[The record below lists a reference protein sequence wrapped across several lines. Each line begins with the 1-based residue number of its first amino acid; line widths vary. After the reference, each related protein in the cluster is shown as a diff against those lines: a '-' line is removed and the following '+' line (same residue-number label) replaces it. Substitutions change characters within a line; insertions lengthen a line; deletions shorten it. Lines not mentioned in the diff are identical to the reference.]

1 MSLIITSSSQQ
12 EYKKKGKVNG
22 ITNPSSFSNFFSSPL
37 KVEKDSE
44 VALVSLKCNRDNDT
58 ITIEDDD
65 GIFVYWGE
73 EEPDNIDEATGGWQ
87 RPTAVDDVSS
97 PIRILLEKGDYYPA
111 TFVAHLKDR
120 LEKILLPTF
129 RELASINVTQK
140 LDDNNELEGFNI
152 QFIQV
157 GNGSGLTNKPTS
169 TEFGAFID
177 ATTETNLYNIET
189 FGTTYHTDVFTASAS
204 GSSVKIEKIDP
215 GGATGQYCDVIGRS
229 HPLSQVNGKCEF
241 SFNASTGQGYT
252 IGLIRSQGASV
263 GVEDENKNFACIGGM
278 SDILNP
284 VYGDDVKVPIGY
296 GDDDGPPLLWD
307 VAFNWVSGEDG
318 QVIHLV
324 TEDTATIDDIRYKI
338 DTVTTAFTPT
348 NASLEAGYWEGVLF
362 EVSGETVKISLKQTG
377 KATYDVLVTG
387 LSTAYGTR
395 VKPLGLTCNQLYPK
409 IYIDR
414 FTTGWVTLD
423 KWTGH
428 SAEAYYDR
436 SYYGY
441 QSLLEEL
448 QNLPESGGIGKL
460 GGLYG
465 MIYNAIDKSIIYA
478 DGNDSQDSLYTYK
491 GLLTSSAGIANKWS
505 LLTGNF
511 EDIASPVDEVQGG
524 LYFNRYEQALSLNN
538 TDKIQELLGM
548 PELMDQTTYG
558 VSASGSHDSD
568 ITFTSTK
575 LSDNYVKSSMFV
587 RLKNQALNS
596 YNANMRSISN
606 IIYSA
611 PRFDAQGNTKGLL
624 FFEPHERVYVKM
636 NNPTELILNSLD
648 LDLVDV
654 NERVLTDLTGNTLI
668 VLHIRKSE

>member
-120 LEKILLPTF
+120 LEKVLLPTF

-140 LDDNNELEGFNI
+140 LDDNSELEGFNI

-169 TEFGAFID
+169 AEFGAFID
-177 ATTETNLYNIET
+177 ATTETNLYKIDT
-189 FGTTYHTDVFTASAS
+189 FGTTYHTDEFTASAS

-215 GGATGQYCDVIGRS
+215 GGATGVYCDVIGRS

-241 SFNASTGQGYT
+241 SFNASKGQGYT
-252 IGLIRSQGASV
+252 IGLIRSQGALV
-263 GVEDENKNFACIGGM
+263 GDENKNFACIGGM
-278 SDILNP
+278 SDILKP
-284 VYGDDVKVPIGY
+284 VLGDDVV
-296 GDDDGPPLLWD
+296 PPLGYEEEDAPPMLWD

-318 QVIHLV
+318 QVVHLV
-324 TEDTATIDDIRYKI
+324 TEDTPTDDDIKYKM
-338 DTVTTAFTPT
+338 DTVTMATTPT
-348 NASLEAGYWEGVLF
+348 NASLEAGYWNKVIF
-362 EVSGETVKISLKQTG
+362 EVTGENIKISLG
-377 KATYDVLVTG
+377 ISGSSATTTLVTG

-409 IYIDR
+409 IHIEDA
-414 FTTGWVTLD
+414 TGWVTLD

-448 QNLPESGGIGKL
+448 QNIPESGGIGKL
-460 GGLYG
+460 GGFYG

-548 PELMDQTTYG
+548 PELMDETTYG
-558 VSASGSHDSD
+558 VSASNDSD

-575 LSDNYVKSSMFV
+575 LSDNYVKSTMFV

>member
-1 MSLIITSSSQQ
+1 MSLIITSSSQE
-12 EYKKKGKVNG
+12 EYKKNGKVSG
-22 ITNPSSFSNFFSSPL
+22 ITDPASFSNFFSSPL

-58 ITIEDDD
+58 IVIEKND

-73 EEPDNIDEATGGWQ
+73 ENPENIDEATGGWQ
-87 RPTAVDDVSS
+87 RPTEVDDVST
-97 PIRILLEKGDYYPA
+97 PIRILLEEGEYIPS

-129 RELASINVTQK
+129 RELESISVTEK
-140 LDDNNELEGFNI
+140 LDANNELEGFNI

-169 TEFGAFID
+169 AEFGAYID
-177 ATTETNLYNIET
+177 ATTETHLYKSDT
-189 FGTTYHTDVFTASAS
+189 YGASYHTDVFTASAS
-204 GSSVKIEKIDP
+204 GSSVKIAKVDP
-215 GGATGQYCDVIGRS
+215 GGATGEYCDVIGRS
-229 HPLSQVNGKCEF
+229 HPLSQVNGKAEF
-241 SFNASTGQGYT
+241 SFNASADQGYT

-263 GVEDENKNFACIGGM
+263 GGVNKNFACIGGM
-278 SDILNP
+278 NGLLNP
-284 VYGDDVKVPIGY
+284 VYDDTVNLPIGY
-296 GDDDGPPLLWD
+296 GIDDGPPLLWD
-307 VAFNWVSGEDG
+307 VAFNWVNGEDG

-324 TEDTATIDDIRYKI
+324 TEDTSTIDNIKYKM
-338 DTVTTAFTPT
+338 DTVTMATVPK
-348 NASLEAGYWEGVLF
+348 NASLEAGYWDKVIF
-362 EVSGETVKISLKQTG
+362 EVTGETVKISLG
-377 KATYDVLVTG
+377 ISGSSATTTLVTG

-409 IYIDR
+409 IYVDAG
-414 FTTGWVTLD
+414 TGWVTLD

-428 SAEAYYDR
+428 SAEGYYDR

-441 QSLLEEL
+441 QSFLEEV
-448 QNLPESGGIGKL
+448 QDIPPE
-460 GGLYG
+460 GGLGKTGSVYG
-465 MIYNAIDKSIIYA
+465 KVYNAIDKSIIYA
-478 DGNDSQDSLYTYK
+478 DGTDSQDALYVYK
-491 GLLTSSAGIANKWS
+491 GLLTASAGIANKWT

-511 EDIASPVDEVQGG
+511 EDIASPIDGVRGG
-524 LYFNRYEQALSLNN
+524 LYFNRLEQAQDLND

-548 PELMDQTTYG
+548 PEIMDQTTYG
-558 VSASGSHDSD
+558 VSASGSHDSN
-568 ITFTSTK
+568 ITFTSTT

-636 NNPTELILNSLD
+636 NNPTDMILNSLD
-648 LDLVDV
+648 IDLVDV
-654 NERVLTDLTGNTLI
+654 NEKVLTDLTGNTLV
-668 VLHIRKSE
+668 VLHIRKSK

>member
-12 EYKKKGKVNG
+12 EYKKNGKVNG
-22 ITNPSSFSNFFSSPL
+22 ITDPASFSNFFSSPL

-73 EEPDNIDEATGGWQ
+73 EYPDNIDEATGGWQ

-229 HPLSQVNGKCEF
+229 HPLSQVNGRCEF
-241 SFNASTGQGYT
+241 SFNASAGQGYT

-338 DTVTTAFTPT
+338 DTVTMAAVPT
-348 NASLEAGYWEGVLF
+348 NASLEAGYWNKVIF
-362 EVSGETVKISLKQTG
+362 EVTGENIKISLGISEGGT
-377 KATYDVLVTG
+377 TTLVTG
-387 LSTAYGTR
+387 LSTSYGTR

-460 GGLYG
+460 GGFYG

-511 EDIASPVDEVQGG
+511 EDIATPVDEVQGG
-524 LYFNRYEQALSLNN
+524 LYFNRYEQAQSLND

-558 VSASGSHDSD
+558 VSASGSNDSN
-568 ITFTSTK
+568 ITFTSTT

-611 PRFDAQGNTKGLL
+611 PRFDAQGNIKGLL

-654 NERVLTDLTGNTLI
+654 NEKVLTDLTGNTLI

>member
-12 EYKKKGKVNG
+12 EYKQKGKVNG

-73 EEPDNIDEATGGWQ
+73 EKPENIDEATGGWQ
-87 RPTAVDDVSS
+87 RPTEVDDVSS

-140 LDDNNELEGFNI
+140 LDANNELEGFNI

-169 TEFGAFID
+169 AEFGAFID
-177 ATTETNLYNIET
+177 ATTETNLYNPFT
-189 FGTTYHTDVFTASAS
+189 FGTTYHTDKFTASAS
-204 GSSVKIEKIDP
+204 GTSVKIEAVN
-215 GGATGQYCDVIGRS
+215 GAATGEYCDVIGRS
-229 HPLSQVNGKCEF
+229 HPLSQVNGRCEF

-252 IGLIRSQGASV
+252 IGLIRSQGASPV
-263 GVEDENKNFACIGGM
+263 GIDTNYACIGGM
-278 SDILNP
+278 SDILKP
-284 VYGDDVKVPIGY
+284 VLGDDVVPPLGY
-296 GDDDGPPLLWD
+296 EEEDGPPMLWD

-318 QVIHLV
+318 QVVHLV
-324 TEDTATIDDIRYKI
+324 TEDTTTIDDIKYKM
-338 DTVTTAFTPT
+338 DTVTMATTPT
-348 NASLEAGYWEGVLF
+348 NASLEAGYWNKVIF
-362 EVSGETVKISLKQTG
+362 EVTGENIKISLGISEGGT
-377 KATYDVLVTG
+377 TTLVTG

-409 IYIDR
+409 IHIEGAVAG
-414 FTTGWVTLD
+414 GWVTLD

-441 QSLLEEL
+441 QSLLEES
-448 QNLPESGGIGKL
+448 QNIQPEGGIGKL
-460 GGLYG
+460 GCLYG

-478 DGNDSQDSLYTYK
+478 DGNDSQDALYTYK
-491 GLLTSSAGIANKWS
+491 GLLTASAGIANKWS

-511 EDIASPVDEVQGG
+511 EDIATPVDEVQGG
-524 LYFNRYEQALSLNN
+524 LYFNRYEQAQSLND

-558 VSASGSHDSD
+558 VSASGSNDSN
-568 ITFTSTK
+568 ITFTSTT

-648 LDLVDV
+648 IDLVDV
-654 NERVLTDLTGNTLI
+654 NEKVLTDLTGNTLV

>member
-73 EEPDNIDEATGGWQ
+73 EYPDNIDEATGGWQ

-140 LDDNNELEGFNI
+140 LDDNSELEGFNI

-169 TEFGAFID
+169 AEFGAFID
-177 ATTETNLYNIET
+177 ATTETNLYKPDT
-189 FGTTYHTDVFTASAS
+189 FGTTYHTDEFTASAS

-215 GGATGQYCDVIGRS
+215 GGATGVYCDVIGRS

-241 SFNASTGQGYT
+241 SFNASKGQGYT

-263 GVEDENKNFACIGGM
+263 GDENKNFACIGGM
-278 SDILNP
+278 SDILKP
-284 VYGDDVKVPIGY
+284 VLGDDVV
-296 GDDDGPPLLWD
+296 PPLGYEEEDAPPMLWD
-307 VAFNWVSGEDG
+307 VAFNWVSGENG
-318 QVIHLV
+318 QVVHLV
-324 TEDTATIDDIRYKI
+324 TEDTPTDDDIKYKM
-338 DTVTTAFTPT
+338 DTVTMATTPT
-348 NASLEAGYWEGVLF
+348 NASLEAGYWNKVIF
-362 EVSGETVKISLKQTG
+362 EVTGENIKISLG
-377 KATYDVLVTG
+377 ISGSSATTTLVTG
-387 LSTAYGTR
+387 LSTSYGTR

-409 IYIDR
+409 IHIEDA
-414 FTTGWVTLD
+414 TGWVTLD

-448 QNLPESGGIGKL
+448 QGIPPSGGIGKT
-460 GGLYG
+460 GSVYG
-465 MIYNAIDKSIIYA
+465 KVYNAIDKSIIYA
-478 DGNDSQDSLYTYK
+478 DGNDSQESLYTYK

-548 PELMDQTTYG
+548 PELMDETTYG
-558 VSASGSHDSD
+558 VSASNDSD

>member
-12 EYKKKGKVNG
+12 EYKQKGKVNG

-58 ITIEDDD
+58 ITIEDYD

-169 TEFGAFID
+169 GEFGAFID

-348 NASLEAGYWEGVLF
+348 NASLEAGYWEKVVF
-362 EVSGETVKISLKQTG
+362 EVTGETVKISLKQKG
-377 KATYDVLVTG
+377 KEVYDVLVTG

-460 GGLYG
+460 GGFYG

-491 GLLTSSAGIANKWS
+491 GLLTASAGIANKWS

-548 PELMDQTTYG
+548 PELMDETTYG
-558 VSASGSHDSD
+558 VFASHKSD
-568 ITFTSTK
+568 VTFTSTT

-654 NERVLTDLTGNTLI
+654 NEKVLTDLTGNTLI